1 MKKKIDIE
9 NEWLSRLQS
18 GDEKAFSFLFDHY
31 HRLLYT
37 LAFRYLKSF
46 EEAEDA
52 VQYTFMKIWEQRSS
66 IDFTKGVRSLLFTIL
81 KHYVLNEL
89 RHHQIV
95 LGKQENIKMLIEES
109 DDGFAE
115 DLEKQE
121 LYACLNQAISLLPP
135 QKREICLLKMEDEL
149 SNQEIADKMKITVP
163 TVKSHYTQLLKMLR
177 TGINKFI
184 CYILFMYFC
193 L

>member
-37 LAFRYLKSF
+37 LAFRYLKSC

-89 RHHQIV
+89 RHQQIV
-95 LGKQENIKMLIEES
+95 LGKQENIKMLLEES
-109 DDGFAE
+109 DDDFAE
-115 DLEKQE
+115 NLEKQE